1 MCCVL
6 KKTYFEHTKTIYQL
20 LPMAELRDLNIANIA
35 IIITVPHALHTM
47 RRGCV
52 LLSNEL
58 KTTVLGRRLCGRLK
72 IS

>member
-1 MCCVL
+1 
-6 KKTYFEHTKTIYQL
+6 
-20 LPMAELRDLNIANIA
+20 MAELRDLNIANIA